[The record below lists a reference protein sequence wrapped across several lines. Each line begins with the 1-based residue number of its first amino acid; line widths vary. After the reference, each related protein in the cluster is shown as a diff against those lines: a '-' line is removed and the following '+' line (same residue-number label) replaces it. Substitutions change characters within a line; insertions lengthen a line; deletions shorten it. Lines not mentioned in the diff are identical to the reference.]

1 MVEIVTSSPEALR
14 VRANTL
20 LNAQA
25 YEDAERLARAGL
37 ARFPDDRGL
46 RTALALSL
54 LGQGRYR
61 DGFREY
67 EIREPRAKAPAHGL
81 PYPEWSGPIAGRSI
95 VVWGEQGIGDEFM
108 MGRYVRTLRDLGA
121 SHLTL
126 TCWPQSIRAFEQLG
140 ADRVISRFGAVEL
153 PKHDC
158 WISALSIPYRLGLDL
173 SDISGGAYLKAEPR
187 GSGGIGLVD
196 RGRPDNP
203 QDAERSIPAGLLQ
216 AAFPEGQILQ
226 PEGDTYDSMCRI
238 AGLDLLITVDTSWAH
253 MAGALGVPCWVL
265 LPYRGLDWR
274 WMRERSDSPWYSSI
288 RLFRQPTPGAWG
300 AVLAD
305 VADALG
311 QSSRKT
317 M

>member
-1 MVEIVTSSPEALR
+1 MLEIELPNIAALKA
-14 VRANTL
+14 RANAL
-20 LNAQA
+20 WNAQA
-25 YEDAERLARAGL
+25 YEDAERLTRAGL
-37 ARFPDDRGL
+37 ARFPHDQGL
-46 RTALALSL
+46 RTTLALSL

-67 EIREPRAKAPAHGL
+67 EVRAPREKAPARGL
-81 PYPEWSGPIAGRSI
+81 PYPEWNGPIAGRSI

-108 MGRYVRTLRDLGA
+108 MGRYVRTLRELGA
-121 SHLTL
+121 SCITL
-126 TCWPQSIRAFEQLG
+126 TCWPQSVRAFEQLG

-158 WISALSIPYRLGLDL
+158 WISALSMPYRLGLDL
-173 SDISGGAYLKAEPR
+173 ADISGEPYLKAEPK

-203 QDAERSIPAGLLQ
+203 QDADRSMPDGMLQ
-216 AAFPEGQILQ
+216 AACPEGQLLQ

-274 WMRERSDSPWYSSI
+274 WMRGRSDTPWYNSI
-288 RLFRQPTPGAWG
+288 RLFRQPARGAWG
-300 AVLAD
+300 AVIGDIAERL
-305 VADALG
+305 
-311 QSSRKT
+311 RRRP
-317 M
+317 